1 MTEIEMIAKLH
12 NLSVASPHN
21 EYGESMKNV
30 LLIGFKSEDELKRIA
45 EIYGLDEF
53 DFKKGYFTG
62 MTSSKKFPKE
72 MIEKGL
78 WFKFK

>member
-21 EYGESMKNV
+21 EYGESMENV

-62 MTSSKKFPKE
+62 MTCKEFPKE

>member
-1 MTEIEMIAKLH
+1 MIAKLH
-12 NLSVASPHN
+12 NLTVASPYN

-30 LLIGFKSEDELKRIA
+30 LLIGFKSEEELTKIA
-45 EIYGLDEF
+45 EIYGLNAF
-53 DFKKGYFTG
+53 DFNRGYFVG
-62 MTSSKKFPKE
+62 MTCKKFPKE

>member
-45 EIYGLDEF
+45 EIYGLNEF
-53 DFKKGYFTG
+53 YFKKGYFTG
-62 MTSSKKFPKE
+62 MTSKEFPKE
-72 MIEKGL
+72 MIQKGL